1 MPTKYELQAELRS
14 LAKGIIHIPITQLK
28 KGELEQRIA
37 LFRGYKQDTEALPA
51 APKSKTGSPGPRDIP
66 IADTKIAAGGAGAG
80 AGAEFGIRVPV
91 PPSERPTNKRPLGRP
106 KLAKPRTQ
114 IRHMEDAELDAEGS
128 LFPSVAKAAAE
139 RAERAE
145 RAEKPAPPASKSS
158 EDDALALKVMRML
171 KAMRE

>member
-1 MPTKYELQAELRS
+1 MPTKYELQAELRA

-37 LFRGYKQDTEALPA
+37 LFKGYKEDTEALPP

-80 AGAEFGIRVPV
+80 AGVEVGIRVPV
-91 PPSERPTNKRPLGRP
+91 APSERPTNKRPLGRP

-128 LFPSVAKAAAE
+128 LFPTVAKAAAE
-139 RAERAE
+139 RAERTE
-145 RAEKPAPPASKSS
+145 RAAPPASKSS